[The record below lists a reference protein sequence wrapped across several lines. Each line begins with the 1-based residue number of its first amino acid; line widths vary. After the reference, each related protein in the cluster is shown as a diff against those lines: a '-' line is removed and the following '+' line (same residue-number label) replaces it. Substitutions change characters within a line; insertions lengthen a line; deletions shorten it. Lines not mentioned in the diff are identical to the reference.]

1 MRKAGTANAKI
12 PARHGVLSAATYS
25 LELAIIT
32 ACYLGL
38 AALWL
43 SAPSINLAATP
54 LWPPSGLALALVLV
68 RGFRIW
74 PAILVG
80 LFSFQLMAGHSVL
93 ESASVGVG
101 SLFAALAGAAMTLW
115 GVRRLDLPGI
125 ALTVGGV
132 ALLVRG
138 VSSEGLSGDV
148 LAGGRR

>member
-80 LFSFQLMAGHSVL
+80 LFSFQLMAGRSVL
-93 ESASVGVG
+93 ESACVCIGY
-101 SLFAALAGAAMTLW
+101 
-115 GVRRLDLPGI
+115 LPR
-125 ALTVGGV
+125 ATAQAV
-132 ALLVRG
+132 LVCC
-138 VSSEGLSGDV
+138 
-148 LAGGRR
+148 